1 MLRFE
6 TPGLRGGTVA
16 GIELEPVAVVRPRAG
31 QVDADRG
38 VVGGQQRV
46 GAVRALDGDPFLGP
60 SPVVRV
66 ELQGRAV
73 GRRRRGAVHGQAG
86 AGAPQHDVVPVVGD
100 LPGLGVGPVGPVRLE
115 RAAVRPA
122 PHPGIEDGRARDE
135 AGDGVGPVGKV
146 GGMGGGELV
155 GARLGR
161 AVCGEGPGLRGG
173 TVAGIELEPVAVV
186 RPRAGQV
193 DADRGVVGGQQRVGA
208 VRALDGDP
216 FLGPSPVVRVE
227 LQGRAVGRRR
237 RGAVHGQAGAGAPQH
252 DVVPVVGDLPGLGV
266 GPVGPVRLERAAVR
280 PAPHPGIEDG
290 RARDEA
296 GDGVGPVGKVGGMGG
311 GELVGA
317 SPFILIRFDCDVGI
331 VHIDGTADSIN
342 TTITRILPKTVLA
355 RVITLIIILC
365 DPMVP

>member
-46 GAVRALDGDPFLGP
+46 GAVSALDGDPFLGP
-60 SPVVRV
+60 RPVVRV

-86 AGAPQHDVVPVVGD
+86 AGAPQHDVVPVMGD

-122 PHPGIEDGRARDE
+122 PHPGVEDGRARDE
-135 AGDGVGPVGKV
+135 AGDGVGPVGEV

-161 AVCGEGPGLRGG
+161 AV
-173 TVAGIELEPVAVV
+173 
-186 RPRAGQV
+186 
-193 DADRGVVGGQQRVGA
+193 
-208 VRALDGDP
+208 
-216 FLGPSPVVRVE
+216 
-227 LQGRAVGRRR
+227 
-237 RGAVHGQAGAGAPQH
+237 
-252 DVVPVVGDLPGLGV
+252 
-266 GPVGPVRLERAAVR
+266 
-280 PAPHPGIEDG
+280 
-290 RARDEA
+290 
-296 GDGVGPVGKVGGMGG
+296 
-311 GELVGA
+311 
-317 SPFILIRFDCDVGI
+317 
-331 VHIDGTADSIN
+331 
-342 TTITRILPKTVLA
+342 
-355 RVITLIIILC
+355 
-365 DPMVP
+365 